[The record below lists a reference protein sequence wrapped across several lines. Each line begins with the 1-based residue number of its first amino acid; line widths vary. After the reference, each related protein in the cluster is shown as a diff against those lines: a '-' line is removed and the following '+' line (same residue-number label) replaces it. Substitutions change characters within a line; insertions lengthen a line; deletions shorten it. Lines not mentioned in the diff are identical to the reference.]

1 MFVLTLV
8 LAGSVSAEIRPS
20 FNLHYCAWKATDI
33 VVVTEGDTIDG
44 EVMVLE
50 TWKGELR
57 RLERLTIPE
66 LAAFATEES
75 RKVAEPWLRRDDDD
89 VPKKVTGDRMV
100 LFLIRENDRWLPADQ
115 LSKEMSVSTV
125 WIESDQTIALF
136 QQMNP
141 GPSELVSM
149 AFSEEQLKKTIDY
162 FIDRQKR
169 FDDAITWNDAERLA
183 SAVSSLYL
191 MENADAQRFMIEALG
206 DAGPVAVPALLTI
219 LGDDSDANVIH
230 ALRKA
235 GGADIAPKLTELL
248 TQDLAFWKTAGP
260 PLKPDW
266 WNGDSLTPEKL
277 NQLRTRYGR
286 TYATLTAL
294 RDLRFAG
301 AEETVAALRDY
312 WRSLPQLGGIGNDQ
326 IARECDVVL
335 YELPR

>member
-1 MFVLTLV
+1 MLV
-8 LAGSVSAEIRPS
+8 LAGSASAEIRPS
-20 FNLHYCAWKATDI
+20 FNLHSCAWKATDI
-33 VVVTEGDTIDG
+33 VVVTEGNAIDG

-57 RLERLTIPE
+57 HGEQLTIPE
-66 LAAFATEES
+66 LATFATEES
-75 RKVAEPWLRRDDDD
+75 RKVAEPWLPRDDDD

-100 LFLIRENDRWLPADQ
+100 LFLIRENDQWLPADKD
-115 LSKEMSVSTV
+115 SKEMAVSTV
-125 WIESDQTIALF
+125 WIENDHTMAIF

-149 AFSEEQLKKTIDY
+149 DMGEEQLRKTIDY
-162 FIDRQKR
+162 FIDRQKKIN
-169 FDDAITWNDAERLA
+169 DAIAWNDAERLA
-183 SAVSSLYL
+183 SAIPFLYR

-206 DAGPVAVPALLTI
+206 DAGPSAVPALLTI
-219 LGDDSDANVIH
+219 LGDESDENVIH

-260 PLKPDW
+260 SLKPGW
-266 WNGDSLTPEKL
+266 WNSDGLTTEQQY
-277 NQLRTRYGR
+277 QLRLRYGR

-301 AEETVAALRDY
+301 AEETVAALRDF
-312 WRSLPQLGGIGNDQ
+312 WRSLPQLGDIGNDQ
-326 IARECDVVL
+326 IGRECDVVL